1 MKMMR
6 KKRNISLVL
15 VIDDDAF
22 VQRSVGRAL
31 RDWGLAV
38 LQLAY
43 ASRAVEVAAEQ
54 APDLILLNL
63 DSPAALLD
71 LNTPGGDG
79 RAVLANLKHDPRT
92 SRIPVFA
99 YGGKEP
105 HLERL
110 HAFQLGADGYFSPPL
125 NLELVCRRIVFR
137 LEEFERIADPPPAYR
152 EPLDTWPDM
161 EDVDRQQAEMLHVE
175 EEKRASSSKMRI
187 GPVAPMRGPVLI
199 VEDDRDVRSS
209 LCRILAEEGIATM
222 TASNGQEA
230 LNLLRGDGPSPS
242 VILLDLMMPV
252 MNGWELRRRLAH
264 DPSIP
269 EAPVVVMSAQSRDET
284 LGSVAWLQKPL
295 RVEQL
300 LSTIAQATGS

>member
-1 MKMMR
+1 MVR
-6 KKRNISLVL
+6 KKRSISMVL
-15 VIDDDAF
+15 VVEHDAL
-22 VQRSVGRAL
+22 VQRAVGRAL

-54 APDLILLNL
+54 SPDLILLDL
-63 DSPAALLD
+63 EAPGALLELETLGD
-71 LNTPGGDG
+71 DG
-79 RAVLANLKHDPRT
+79 RGVLATLKRDRRT
-92 SRIPVFA
+92 SAIPVFA
-99 YGGKEP
+99 YGGRDP
-105 HLERL
+105 HTERL
-110 HAFQLGADGYFSPPL
+110 LAFQLGADGYFSQPL
-125 NLELVCRRIVFR
+125 DLDVVCRRIVFR
-137 LEEFERIADPPPAYR
+137 LEEFERMSDAPAYR

-175 EEKRASSSKMRI
+175 EEKRASSSQMR
-187 GPVAPMRGPVLI
+187 VAPVVSARGPVLI
-199 VEDDRDVRSS
+199 VEDDRDVRAS
-209 LCRILAEEGIATM
+209 LCRLLESEGIATL

-230 LNLLRGDGPSPS
+230 LNLLHGDGPAPS

-252 MNGWELRRRLAH
+252 MNGWELRRRLEH

-269 EAPVVVMSAQSRDET
+269 RAPVVVMSAQSRDET

-300 LSTIAQATGS
+300 LSTLAEAAGS